1 MTYEEKLVWLNRYR
15 AAYKKEQKL
24 KDDLAEAREAARHTT
39 QSLSAVP
46 GGSGDGQSIA
56 RAVERAETLQQEF
69 NAQHELAIRIY
80 GEILDALQDRDN
92 ISDDM
97 DYVILH
103 KRYLENM
110 KWDKIAE
117 DTHFSLRWVFT
128 RHRNAV
134 ERMNL

>member
-15 AAYKKEQKL
+15 AAYKKKQKL
-24 KDDLAEAREAARHTT
+24 KDDLEEAREAAQHTT

-56 RAVERAETLQQEF
+56 RAVERAEALQQEF

-92 ISDDM
+92 ISDDS
-97 DYVILH
+97 DV
-103 KRYLENM
+103 
-110 KWDKIAE
+110 
-117 DTHFSLRWVFT
+117 
-128 RHRNAV
+128 
-134 ERMNL
+134 